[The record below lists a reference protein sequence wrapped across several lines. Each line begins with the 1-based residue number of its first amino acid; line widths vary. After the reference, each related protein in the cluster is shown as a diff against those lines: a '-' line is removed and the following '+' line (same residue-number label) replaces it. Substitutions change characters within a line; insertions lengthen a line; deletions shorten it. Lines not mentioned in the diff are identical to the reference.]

1 MKANLVPN
9 SARGMVIM
17 AALIFL
23 GEAAF
28 IFFLS
33 LLPRISFFTAGIV
46 NALLL
51 AVVILAALYL
61 FSRSAYRKVNKRMQ
75 LIDKALEYNSEAVL
89 ITDAAANIEYV
100 NPAFCSITG
109 YKKEEVLGRNPSIMK
124 SGRHE
129 AKFYKEMWESLNKTG
144 QWQGEVWDRRKNGEI
159 YPKWLSINAIRVD
172 KDGPVRY
179 VGVFSDMTTM
189 KQTEEYLDHLLHYD
203 ALTNVPNSL
212 LFRERLRQAMLH
224 ADRSRKIMG
233 VMAVNLS
240 NFKYVNDT
248 FGYLAGDQI
257 LREAAQRLLQAVSG
271 HDTVARQGGDKFS
284 VLLTELHDHGAAAAT
299 AKKIVDSIAVSFK
312 FKGHEVYLKANIG
325 IAIYMSGRD
334 TLDDLMRN
342 ADIAMYRVKE
352 MEDNRFQFYD
362 SAMGNTSFER
372 LSIEA
377 NLRQALEQEG
387 LVLYYQPN
395 VDLHTG
401 RIFGMEALVRRQE
414 HDWLAQPASFIK
426 IAEESGLIIPI
437 IKWTLQTAC
446 KQAKQW
452 IDEGLPPLRL
462 AVNVAATQF
471 REQGLLELVK
481 GVLAESSLDPRY
493 LELEI
498 TEKALMQDS
507 AAAIR
512 MMNEMKDMGIY
523 LTIDDFGTGYS
534 SLSYLKKL
542 PVNKLK
548 IDISFIREM
557 TTDPNSALIVK
568 AIIGLA
574 HTLNLTVLAEG
585 VEKKEQLSFLVEN
598 HCDEMQGFYFSV
610 PLPAENFKK
619 VVLKG
624 KQLTL

>member
-1 MKANLVPN
+1 MKANLIPN
-9 SARGMVIM
+9 STRGVVIM

-28 IFFLS
+28 IFSLSFL
-33 LLPRISFFTAGIV
+33 PHISFFTAGII

-51 AVVILAALYL
+51 AVIILTALYL
-61 FSRSAYRKVNKRMQ
+61 LSRGAYQKVNKRMH
-75 LIDKALEYNSEAVL
+75 LIDKALGYSNEAVL

-124 SGRHE
+124 SGRHDV
-129 AKFYKEMWESLNKTG
+129 KFYKEMWESLNKTG
-144 QWQGEVWDRRKNGEI
+144 QWQGEVWDRRKNGDI
-159 YPKWLSINAIRVD
+159 YPKWLSINTIKA
-172 KDGPVRY
+172 KGEPVKY
-179 VGVFSDMTTM
+179 VGVFSDMTNI
-189 KQTEEYLDHLLHYD
+189 KQTEEYLDHLMHYD
-203 ALTNVPNSL
+203 ALTNVPNSI
-212 LFRERLRQAMLH
+212 LFRERLKQAMLH
-224 ADRSRKIMG
+224 AGRSKKNMGIM
-233 VMAVNLS
+233 AINLS

-257 LREAAQRLLQAVSG
+257 LRDAAQRLVQAVSR

-284 VLLTELHDHGAAAAT
+284 VLLTELTDRGAAAAT
-299 AKKIVDSIAVSFK
+299 AKKIVDAIAVSFK

-325 IAIYMSGRD
+325 IAIYMSGTD
-334 TLDDLMRN
+334 TVDDLLRN
-342 ADIAMYRVKE
+342 ADIAMYRAKE

-362 SAMGNTSFER
+362 PAMGNTSFER

-395 VDLHTG
+395 VDLRTG

-414 HDWLAQPASFIK
+414 HNWLAQPASFIK

-446 KQAKQW
+446 KQAKRW

-462 AVNVAATQF
+462 AVNIAATQF
-471 REQGLLELVK
+471 REQGLLHLVK
-481 GVLAESSLDPRY
+481 DVLAESSLDPRY

-568 AIIGLA
+568 AIIDLA

-585 VEKKEQLSFLVEN
+585 VEKKEQVSFLVEN
-598 HCDEMQGFYFSV
+598 NCDEMQGFYFSL

-619 VVLKG
+619 LILKE
-624 KQLTL
+624 KHLTL